1 MINCKVI
8 EAEDIKNQI
17 NRGVLITDDQ
27 IDSENYMKNGKT
39 PIERFL
45 LDACAF
51 YKYPWLVIYSVK
63 HFMDTAKYVFEWTS
77 EDLFS
82 PSVLFEEQGNC

>member
-51 YKYPWLVIYSVK
+51 YKYP
-63 HFMDTAKYVFEWTS
+63 
-77 EDLFS
+77 
-82 PSVLFEEQGNC
+82 